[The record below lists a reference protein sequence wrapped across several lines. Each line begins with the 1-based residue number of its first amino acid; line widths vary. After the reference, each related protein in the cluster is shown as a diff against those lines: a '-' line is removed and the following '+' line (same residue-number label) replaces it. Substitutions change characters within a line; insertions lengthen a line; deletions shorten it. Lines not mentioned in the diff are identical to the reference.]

1 VLWRLTGK
9 GKDTLLILMQLVAF
23 GSKWYPDVVFE
34 DKIPRKLN
42 EIFPQPE
49 AREIIRTY
57 T

>member
-9 GKDTLLILMQLVAF
+9 GKDTLLILGQLVAF

>member
-9 GKDTLLILMQLVAF
+9 GKDTLLILRQLVAF